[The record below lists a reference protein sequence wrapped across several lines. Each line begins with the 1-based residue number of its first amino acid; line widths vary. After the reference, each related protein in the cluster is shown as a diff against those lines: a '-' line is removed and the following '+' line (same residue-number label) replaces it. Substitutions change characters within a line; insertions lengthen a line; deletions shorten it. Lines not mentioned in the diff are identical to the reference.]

1 MTNQGKKA
9 WHVRALYALLPN
21 AGWDAIKY
29 LLWGI
34 GTSGILTVGYRRLLS
49 LRGLPHDSLIDVSI
63 FISCLILF
71 ALASILARKSRR
83 AELKTHTTTE
93 QSREPQIES
102 QSFEC
107 SYKWLHDLADRQAA
121 EIARHVELE
130 RPRAYNVKLTD
141 SIPSI
146 NFKFPIRNYSVLPIS
161 IDEKISGKI
170 YLDGKELAE
179 PIIVRHFGQDIGFRE
194 LNGLAIE
201 QRLTRTEAN
210 HILAEGGRFDFSDL
224 VIIIKGGTQA
234 PTIRSQPLTILERNA
249 LVLNKDFENTSSN
262 GNAKQHE
269 SVEVRETEPAKFTG
283 IAFEVDTKSQSD
295 VRLRAHENIGA
306 VLGNSG
312 AEIEVDFYILTA
324 QLKVRFENH
333 DVHSRALNRIEVSL
347 IERQNGREIVK
358 QFLEEPVM
366 LLIDPDN
373 NKQLRAMTDFTF
385 EPQRAA
391 VVWFHF
397 DAHIQ
402 REDAENLTYQSFLRV
417 TVSAMGQAPI
427 SQDLEVDWS
436 EALKN
441 ATYLRSRPRNALT
454 AGKRDDEING
464 DWDKYRALKNAMRAT
479 GGDSFFPDEEDP
491 DEQQWAERM
500 VKEGLLE
507 RGMAGD
513 YVLPRGK

>member
-1 MTNQGKKA
+1 MTTNQDKRA
-9 WHVRALYALLPN
+9 WHVRAVYALLPN
-21 AGWDAIKY
+21 AGWDAIK
-29 LLWGI
+29 LIVGI
-34 GTSGILTVGYRRLLS
+34 GASGTITVMVRRLVS
-49 LRGLPHDSLIDVSI
+49 LRGLPHDSLIDLSI

-71 ALASILARKSRR
+71 ALASILARKSRK
-83 AELKTHTTTE
+83 AELKTDTTTE
-93 QSREPQIES
+93 QSREPQTES
-102 QSFEC
+102 QSVEPL
-107 SYKWLHDLADRQAA
+107 YQWLHDFAGRQAA

-130 RPRAYNVKLTD
+130 QPRAYNIRLTD

-210 HILAEGGRFDFSDL
+210 YLLAEGGKFDFSDL

-234 PTIRSQPLTILERNA
+234 PTIRPQPLTILERHA

-269 SVEVRETEPAKFTG
+269 RLEVRETEPAKFTG

-295 VRLRAHENIGA
+295 VRLREHRDIGA

-324 QLKVRFENH
+324 QIKVRFENH
-333 DVHSRALNRIEVSL
+333 DIHPRALNRLEVSL

-358 QFLEEPVM
+358 QFLEEPVV
-366 LLIDPDN
+366 LQIDPDN

-391 VVWFHF
+391 LLWFHF
-397 DAHIQ
+397 QAFIQ

-427 SQDLEVDWS
+427 SQDLDVDWS
-436 EALKN
+436 EALRN
-441 ATYLRSRPRNALT
+441 ATYLRSRPRYVVPPE
-454 AGKRDDEING
+454 KRDDETDS
-464 DWDKYRALKNAMRAT
+464 DWDKYLALKNAMRAT
-479 GGDSFFPDEEDP
+479 GGESFFPDDEDP

-500 VKEGLLE
+500 VKDGLLE